1 MADAE
6 LAIVVRARDELSAAL
21 RQMGATVSSLSRQ
34 ISSDFSGA
42 GRGVDALRTTVATTT
57 ATLGGLKGETSRA
70 VQEFRTLG
78 AVDTSRLE
86 AGIAE
91 ARAEI
96 ERLRAAGAVEIL
108 PDTGRID
115 RLTQDVRGAEQA
127 LVSFR
132 REGDKIDIAGR
143 IMQAEQAVERFGRAA
158 NLNGLE
164 AEIARARVELAR
176 MREEA
181 DKAGGELTELQQK
194 RMDRL
199 AADIGQGE
207 AAMRRLR
214 AATDQSEQGARV
226 LGRTFATVGATIK
239 SAILP
244 ILPIL
249 SLAGAAFAAQ
259 SSVTQA
265 LALEDA
271 LGRISAEAKLSRA
284 ELAELRS
291 GALATGR
298 ALGISEAKAAP
309 ALLAAVTDGAR
320 SASEGL
326 DRYTNSARLA
336 AASGADV
343 AKSTDLQTSVLNAY
357 RDANLSAARA
367 ADITFQIVADGK
379 VEVDELAGSL
389 EPVLQLTGR
398 MGIAFEELGAILAVA
413 TDTGGGFQQGMQAV
427 RSVLTQLTDVS
438 PEARKALAGIDFSA
452 AAIRARGLVPV
463 LVDIAR
469 KLDGNKEAIRAVFPD
484 GRAFGS
490 LLAILS
496 NDGENLSAALDRMRN
511 SAGAVEDAIG
521 RRMQDPAFRLT
532 ILFNQLRSSFAEAFG
547 GAFLRGVDRAIEEMG
562 GMERASRTVQDVAR
576 SIGEVFGAVFPAI
589 GALIG
594 NAAESMRAFVDGI
607 GGADEIATRMRAVGD
622 SIAAILGASLKI
634 ARIEIEALIRTVLLI
649 PQSVAAAKDEW
660 EATFGG
666 ETRRSI
672 GQVTKEIEFLSAAL
686 ASFKAP
692 KIDLGEQRKF
702 RNDLEQLLNASA
714 GQATSAVVD
723 VAFQFSEIE
732 REDIEKALASAQ
744 GRKVKLETEIVGDPQ
759 AFEKL
764 AGKAGLIDEAL
775 AGVPAAFDE
784 LDRALDDLGRS
795 VTTKT
800 ADLRAGAAQP
810 IVVPVAVRTDDAERA
825 VAFFERRLAG
835 LQKAAD
841 DALRSGASDS
851 TLALAFEQLGA
862 EAEAAQ
868 SGLNDARAA
877 LAELR
882 AESQR
887 EITVKIKAQEA
898 EVRRLEAGLEDVRSQ
913 AALLGIDATRAGALL
928 GRAFSVDRIEAA
940 REELTR
946 LRAQL
951 TQASGETLV
960 IEPRIGPGLAASF
973 RDALRSLGRDVSA
986 RFEPG
991 LMARIGRVAG
1001 AQLRDGILDE
1011 MDDVDPFEGMLD
1023 SFRGGLAPAMERQAQ
1038 LIEEQ
1043 VERQRDATDSLRES
1057 LPLLR
1062 AAGLLTADRIELL
1075 DRETDRLAKS
1085 ADLLRR
1091 RAALERSTLRRE
1103 ALELGIEP
1111 VLDLDELR
1119 VQIDEARDFIE
1130 RENLAIRLGV
1140 EVDDRAIDRA
1150 QRDIARRLD
1159 RLELSRTQREAI
1171 HFGIE
1176 IDRRGIDQLNIQI
1189 EEARDRAQRFA
1200 DGLRSRGAR
1209 SEAIALG
1216 ISLDKSDKEI
1226 RAEIAAIK
1234 AAFEAA
1240 TGIKLPVEIEID
1252 SEKSMDELERE
1263 IANLRSEAAAF
1274 ATENPIQAGAL
1285 ASGVEGLSRAFGD
1298 VISRTRSAEEA
1309 IQDFARSMIAD
1320 IGAAIFKTLAL
1331 KAAIAALGPASGAG
1345 AFLSTLLPGAAKGA
1359 VFSYAAGGFPSAP
1372 GDARRRLSTDVE
1384 RYALGGAPGLSRAL
1398 RTGVH
1403 AFALGAA
1410 PMDLGRALRTTV
1422 APYALGAGPA
1432 DLARS
1437 LSTTVRQ
1444 YALGGFPG
1452 ATREI
1457 ATRVARFEL
1466 GGVPDAER
1474 TLATRVAPFALGGLP
1489 YASRDLF
1496 TAVRPFA
1503 LGGVADLGRT
1513 LGTTVA
1519 PFALGGTPDAQRTV
1533 RTDVAAFA
1541 LGGSPDLA
1549 RSLRTDLVPFAAG
1562 GVPDL
1567 SRRLWTT
1574 VMPFAAG
1581 GLPDVVRHVRTAYG
1595 DEPGLAT
1602 RYALGGTP
1610 AIRGVSA
1617 AYASPIRGAY
1627 AAGGLPSAPEPFGIS
1642 EGFARAY
1649 ALGGSPYLDRI
1660 VRAPTL
1666 ERAERM
1672 AGMAIVPLSGG
1683 GVATTDGRKLA
1694 LERKGAELVVA
1705 AAYGGTIPRSGGAAA
1720 PWAGMATKGGA
1731 LGAGQPPLS
1740 LFARGGRPEPATL
1753 ALFGEAG
1760 DESVMRTYRA
1770 RDGRVGLKAASGE
1783 VLPLTRVAGGRL
1795 GVDVSKA
1802 ERHALGGLPE
1812 WRGNGV
1818 PQFASHFAAGGFP
1831 SAAPSAIVRAFA
1843 EGGVPTTLGGSASVR
1858 AFWAGGLPSVHAPDL
1873 RIGARFA
1880 LGGLPSLAPMSVGVE
1895 PYWKGGLPE
1904 YAPRIQ
1910 RYAVGGLPSAS
1921 RAPAGGGISVPVAV
1935 TVNVAAPSMPAAGSG
1950 SGESREEFAARL
1962 QSALASSSQLREMVA
1977 AITAAEMERRPSTKA
1992 AFRGDRA

>member
-1 MADAE
+1 VADAE
-6 LAIVVRARDELSAAL
+6 LSIIVRAKDELSSAL
-21 RQMGATVSSLSRQ
+21 RQMGATVAGLARQ
-34 ISSDFSGA
+34 VSADFAAS
-42 GRGVDALRTTVATTT
+42 GRGVDTLRTTVERSGT
-57 ATLGGLKGETSRA
+57 ALTGLQAEASRA
-70 VQEFRTLG
+70 AEQVRTLG
-78 AVDTSRLE
+78 RADTTQLE
-86 AGIAE
+86 SSI
-91 ARAEI
+91 RATRQE
-96 ERLRAAGAVEIL
+96 
-108 PDTGRID
+108 ID
-115 RLTQDVRGAEQA
+115 RLRSGTALELIPGGAALAAERLEQEVRGVEQA
-127 LVSFR
+127 LAAVR
-132 REGDKIDIAGR
+132 REGGAIDIEAKLA
-143 IMQAEQAVERFGRAA
+143 QAEQAFESFGRAA
-158 NLNGLE
+158 NLNELE
-164 AEIARARVELAR
+164 AEVARGRAELTR
-176 MREEA
+176 LREEA
-181 DKAGGELTELQQK
+181 DKAGVELTDLQ
-194 RMDRL
+194 RVRIDRL
-199 AADIGQGE
+199 AADVAQGE
-207 AAMRRLR
+207 NALRRMRT
-214 AATDQSEQGARV
+214 ASDQAEQGARA
-226 LGRTFATVGATIK
+226 LGRTFAGVGATIK

-271 LGRISAEAKLSRA
+271 LGRIGAEAKLSRA
-284 ELAELRS
+284 ELAELRT

-309 ALLAAVTDGAR
+309 ALLSAVTDGAR

-336 AASGADV
+336 AAAGADV

-357 RDANLSAARA
+357 RESNLSAARA

-389 EPVLQLTGR
+389 EPVLQLTGQ

-413 TDTGGGFQQGMQAV
+413 SDTGGGFQQGMQAV
-427 RSVLTQLTDVS
+427 RSVLTQLTEVS
-438 PEARKALAGIDFSA
+438 PEARKALQGIDFSA

-490 LLAILS
+490 LLAILA
-496 NDGENLSAALDRMRN
+496 NDGENLSAALDKMRN

-594 NAAESMRAFVDGI
+594 SAAESMRAFVDGI

-702 RNDLEQLLNASA
+702 RNDLEQLLNASS

-732 REDIEKALASAQ
+732 REDIERALASAQ
-744 GRKVKLETEIVGDPQ
+744 GRKVKLETEVVGDPQ

-800 ADLRAGAAQP
+800 ADLRANAAQP
-810 IVVPVAVRTDDAERA
+810 IVVPVAVRMEDAERD
-825 VAFFERRLAG
+825 VAFFERQLAG

-851 TLALAFEQLGA
+851 TLAVFLGSLGEQAKAVQSELNAARVALVSTRA
-862 EAEAAQ
+862 EA
-868 SGLNDARAA
+868 
-877 LAELR
+877 
-882 AESQR
+882 QR
-887 EITVKIKAQEA
+887 EIEVKITAKE
-898 EVRRLEAGLEDVRSQ
+898 EEIRRLEAGLADVRSE
-913 AALLGIDATRAGALL
+913 AELLGIDATRAGTLL
-928 GRAFSVDRIEAA
+928 GRAFSTDRIAAA
-940 REELTR
+940 REELAR

-960 IEPRIGPGLAASF
+960 IEPRIGPGLLASF
-973 RDALRSLGRDVSA
+973 RDALRSLGRDVAA

-991 LMARIGRVAG
+991 LMSRIGRLAG
-1001 AQLRDGILDE
+1001 TQLRDGILDS

-1023 SFRGGLAPAMERQAQ
+1023 SFRGGLAPAMERQSQ

-1075 DRETDRLAKS
+1075 DLETDRLEKS

-1091 RAALERSTLRRE
+1091 RAALERSALNRE

-1119 VQIDEARDFIE
+1119 AQIDEARADFE
-1130 RENLAIRLGV
+1130 REDLAIHLGV
-1140 EVDDRAIDRA
+1140 EVDDRAIAEA
-1150 QRDIARRLD
+1150 QREIANRMA
-1159 RLELSRTQREAI
+1159 RLESRRTEREAI
-1171 HFGIE
+1171 HFGVE
-1176 IDRRGIDQLNIQI
+1176 IDGRALGQIQADID
-1189 EEARDRAQRFA
+1189 EMREDAQDFI
-1200 DGLRSRGAR
+1200 DGLRAKGAR
-1209 SEAIALG
+1209 SEALVLG
-1216 ISLDKSDKEI
+1216 IELDQRSVDEI
-1226 RAEIAAIK
+1226 
-1234 AAFEAA
+1234 
-1240 TGIKLPVEIEID
+1240 
-1252 SEKSMDELERE
+1252 ERE
-1263 IANLRSEAAAF
+1263 IARVRSDADAF
-1274 ATENPIQAGAL
+1274 ARENPIQAGAL
-1285 ASGVEGLSRAFGD
+1285 ASGVDGLSRAIGD
-1298 VISRTRSAEEA
+1298 VASGTRDAKEA
-1309 IQDFARSMIAD
+1309 FADFARSMVAD
-1320 IGAAIFKTLAL
+1320 VTAAIAKTLIL
-1331 KAAIAALGPASGAG
+1331 KTLIAALGGPTGGAG
-1345 AFLSTLLPGAAKGA
+1345 AFLSTLLPGAAAGA
-1359 VFSYAAGGFPSAP
+1359 VFPYAAGGFPAAP
-1372 GDARRRLSTDVE
+1372 GDVRRRLSTDVE
-1384 RYALGGAPGLSRAL
+1384 RFALGGA
-1398 RTGVH
+1398 
-1403 AFALGAA
+1403 
-1410 PMDLGRALRTTV
+1410 
-1422 APYALGAGPA
+1422 
-1432 DLARS
+1432 
-1437 LSTTVRQ
+1437 
-1444 YALGGFPG
+1444 
-1452 ATREI
+1452 
-1457 ATRVARFEL
+1457 
-1466 GGVPDAER
+1466 
-1474 TLATRVAPFALGGLP
+1474 
-1489 YASRDLF
+1489 
-1496 TAVRPFA
+1496 
-1503 LGGVADLGRT
+1503 
-1513 LGTTVA
+1513 
-1519 PFALGGTPDAQRTV
+1519 
-1533 RTDVAAFA
+1533 
-1541 LGGSPDLA
+1541 
-1549 RSLRTDLVPFAAG
+1549 
-1562 GVPDL
+1562 PDL

-1595 DEPGLAT
+1595 DEPGMAT

-1610 AIRGVSA
+1610 AIRSA
-1617 AYASPIRGAY
+1617 SAGYALPIRGAY

-1660 VRAPTL
+1660 VRAPTY

-1683 GVATTDGRKLA
+1683 GVATTDGRKLG
-1694 LERKGAELVVA
+1694 LERKGSELVV
-1705 AAYGGTIPRSGGAAA
+1705 RH
-1720 PWAGMATKGGA
+1720 A
-1731 LGAGQPPLS
+1731 LGGVPLS
-1740 LFARGGRPEPATL
+1740 AELRAFARGGRPEPATL

-1760 DESVMRTYRA
+1760 DESVMRTYRS

-1795 GVDVSKA
+1795 GVEA
-1802 ERHALGGLPE
+1802 FALGGYHNEARESGTNGTYRFAFGGLPAGAL
-1812 WRGNGV
+1812 RSV
-1818 PQFASHFAAGGFP
+1818 AALQPFALGAADGHAEAGFGASP
-1831 SAAPSAIVRAFA
+1831 PRSATA
-1843 EGGVPTTLGGSASVR
+1843 VR
-1858 AFWAGGLPSVHAPDL
+1858 AFWAGGLP
-1873 RIGARFA
+1873 A
-1880 LGGLPSLAPMSVGVE
+1880 LSDMRVPVE
-1895 PYWKGGLPE
+1895 PYWRGGLPA
-1904 YAPRIQ
+1904 YAPRIE
-1910 RYAVGGLPSAS
+1910 RYAVGGFPSA
-1921 RAPAGGGISVPVAV
+1921 APTSAGGSTVVNVHVAV
-1935 TVNVAAPSMPAAGSG
+1935 AQAPMAASTGAA
-1950 SGESREEFAARL
+1950 EPREQFEARM
-1962 QSALASSSQLREMVA
+1962 QSAFARSSELQELVA
-1977 AITAAEMERRPSTKA
+1977 AIVNREQERRPSTRA
-1992 AFRGDRA
+1992 ALRGDRA